1 MRRAVL
7 ALALGLAL
15 ASFALPQESG
25 NKSSTAEE
33 TGDPWIV
40 WKWVNFAILVG
51 GLGYLVA
58 KTAPAYFK
66 GRSEEIQRALVEAT
80 REIKDAEAK
89 AADLDL
95 RLAGIQTEVENLRGQ
110 ARAEMAAEGER
121 IRVETERHLM
131 RIQEQ
136 AVQEIA
142 LMTRGAR
149 DELRKYSAGLA
160 LDLAEQRI
168 RSRITPGMQEVL
180 VDSFVHDLHGLSPDA
195 RTIQENN

>member
-15 ASFALPQESG
+15 ACSALPQESE
-25 NKSSTAEE
+25 SSPAAETAEP
-33 TGDPWIV
+33 GSG
-40 WKWVNFAILVG
+40 WKWINFAILVA
-51 GLGYLVA
+51 GLGYLIA
-58 KTAPAYFK
+58 KAAPAYFRR
-66 GRSEEIQRALVEAT
+66 RSEEIQRALVEAK

-95 RLAGIQTEVENLRGQ
+95 RLSGIQTEVENLRSQ
-110 ARAEMAAEGER
+110 AHTEMVREAER
-121 IRVETERHLM
+121 IRADTERHLK

-136 AVQEIA
+136 TEQEIA

-149 DELRKYSAGLA
+149 DDLRRYSAGLA

-168 RSRITPGMQEVL
+168 RARVTPDMQQTL
-180 VDSFVHDLHGLSPDA
+180 VDSFAQDLHRLRPDA
-195 RTIQENN
+195 RKTQENN